1 MSMNRD
7 LERHAG
13 KYYGTYSGEVT
24 DNEDP
29 ELQGRIKVKVPA
41 MFGAEMEVWA
51 RPCFS
56 TAHFYVPPVGARV
69 WVEFEAG
76 NPGYP
81 LYVGVWYPTSTVP
94 TEAAVTPPDSRL
106 IKTPSGHVVELFDK
120 EGEEKIIIRHK
131 DNSFIALDKNG
142 SVLIS
147 NKNGSHI
154 FLNAEAEETTITEQ
168 HGNFIRMKD
177 DGLTLVNVNGAVI
190 EMKEDGVKVIAKEA
204 VTISAKD
211 FNVETSTVNLGQ
223 GSGMGM
229 GPGSPGE
236 KALLAESFLAMAYAT
251 HTHPT
256 AMGPSGP
263 PLPVPPAVP
272 PFTLLLSKSVKIKP

>member
-7 LERHAG
+7 LQRHAG
-13 KYYGTYSGEVT
+13 KYYGKYSGEVT
-24 DNEDP
+24 DNEDAQ
-29 ELQGRIKVKVPA
+29 LQGRIKVKVPS

-51 RPCFS
+51 RPCFP

-76 NPGYP
+76 DPSYP
-81 LYVGVWYPTSTVP
+81 LYVGVWYPTDTVP
-94 TEAAVTPPDSRL
+94 TEAAVTPPDSRI

-154 FLNAEAEETTITEQ
+154 FLNAEREDAIITEQ
-168 HGNFIRMKD
+168 HGNTIWMKD
-177 DGLTLVNVNGAVI
+177 DGIAIVNVDGGALVELKEGAV
-190 EMKEDGVKVIAKEA
+190 KVVAKESVA
-204 VTISAKD
+204 IHAKD
-211 FNVETSTVNLGQ
+211 VTLASASVNLGKDAMQ
-223 GSGMGM
+223 SAVL
-229 GPGSPGE
+229 GE
-236 KALLAESFLAMAYAT
+236 IFIGLYGA
-251 HTHPT
+251 HTHGSAVGPT
-256 AMGPSGP
+256 TP
-263 PLPVPPAVP
+263 PLPPVQPLLNTPASP
-272 PFTLLLSKSVKIKP
+272 LSKAVKLK